1 MNALFGLRVRVTV
14 GERLIVGV
22 ATATAVFL
30 SALPTPPM
38 PRVTSGGSGQDD
50 ERRRVEVQRLLHAT
64 IARNKE
70 CYGLKHVPAVI
81 GLKCCFYRAQVVVV
95 SLCCLRN
102 TVQVSPTVRLG
113 YLPENKTE

>member
-30 SALPTPPM
+30 SALPTPPV

-70 CYGLKHVPAVI
+70 CYGLKHVPAVMSKGVKFYGVQFE
-81 GLKCCFYRAQVVVV
+81 GLC
-95 SLCCLRN
+95 LHCLRE
-102 TVQVSPTVRLG
+102 TYKCWVVIFRILEVSDR
-113 YLPENKTE
+113 